1 MKNHKIM
8 KKKQFILLALASI
21 FSIALLVC
29 RIEILGLSEPIIFSW
44 DDPNYIDLP
53 KGTMLF
59 LVWNLILAW
68 IPYLAALSLEPLY
81 KKTHSRILILFG
93 LMIWLFFLPNAPYI
107 ITDFVHLDKH
117 AELPFWYDISVLFSF
132 AGIGLMLGL
141 LSLLQVERFLNLH
154 TQKWKAQLITLSTI
168 PLCGFGIWIGRYQRW
183 NSWDIITRPD
193 MVVMDVYL
201 QIKDPIANMDTLGLS
216 LVITVMILFSY
227 LLLQSF
233 TTSENIKYQSN

>member
-1 MKNHKIM
+1 M
-8 KKKQFILLALASI
+8 KKQFVLLALASVLTTLLLI
-21 FSIALLVC
+21 F
-29 RIEILGLSEPIIFSW
+29 RIEVLGVAEPITFSW

-68 IPYLAALSLEPLY
+68 IPYLAALLLQPIY
-81 KKTHSRILILFG
+81 IKTESRVLILFV
-93 LMIWLFFLPNAPYI
+93 LMIWLFFFPNAPYI
-107 ITDFVHLDKH
+107 ITDFVHLHKH

-141 LSLLQVERFLNLH
+141 LSLLQVERFLSLH
-154 TQKWKAQLITLSTI
+154 TQKWKAQLITFSTI

-193 MVVMDVYL
+193 MVIMDVYL
-201 QIKDPIANMDTLGLS
+201 QIKDPIANVDTLGLS
-216 LVITVMILFSY
+216 FVITVMILFSY
-227 LLLQSF
+227 LLLQSLVKPGN
-233 TTSENIKYQSN
+233 TNHTSR